1 MDIIRNKQKLTI
13 LFVHTFL
20 TALVLTPAAAFG
32 RQTPANQQ
40 PPPDQSNHQQP
51 LAVPAAE
58 PPPPGQIPNPNPG
71 KTEAGEDKYIFG
83 VLPNYRT
90 AEMNAIGHPLTATKK
105 LEIATKDS
113 FAWPLV
119 GIGAA
124 YALLYQAE
132 NSHPEFGQGVEGYAK
147 RFGTSYSD
155 QVIGN
160 FMTEGIFPS
169 ILKQDPRYFRMAH
182 GSVGKRTW
190 YAVSRILVTRTDGG
204 RSTINASELLGN
216 AAASAIGLA
225 YYPEDRDVP
234 DYLQNWGIQL
244 GTDAVSQ
251 MLKEFWPDVKH
262 WWRKRRADENP
273 PMSEVPP
280 GNSR

>member
-1 MDIIRNKQKLTI
+1 MGIFRNKQEFSIT
-13 LFVHTFL
+13 FVHTLL
-20 TALVLTPAAAFG
+20 TAFVLTPVMAFG
-32 RQTPANQQ
+32 GQASASEQLSPA
-40 PPPDQSNHQQP
+40 QSNHQQP
-51 LAVPAAE
+51 AAVPAE

-90 AEMNAIGHPLTATKK
+90 AEMNAIGHPLTAKKK
-105 LEIATKDS
+105 LQIATKDS

-119 GIGAA
+119 GIGSA

-190 YAVSRILVTRTDGG
+190 YSISRILLTKTDGG
-204 RSTINASELLGN
+204 RTTINGSELLGN
-216 AAASAIGLA
+216 AAASAIGLS
-225 YYPEDRDVP
+225 YYPDDRDVP

-251 MLKEFWPDVKH
+251 LLKEFWPDVKH
-262 WWRKRRADENP
+262 RWRKRTADENT

-280 GNSR
+280 GN

>member
-1 MDIIRNKQKLTI
+1 M
-13 LFVHTFL
+13 
-20 TALVLTPAAAFG
+20 ASG
-32 RQTPANQQ
+32 RQASAN
-40 PPPDQSNHQQP
+40 PPQAPDQSNHEQV
-51 LAVPAAE
+51 AVPAAE

-90 AEMNAIGHPLTATKK
+90 AEMNAIGHPLPATKK
-105 LEIATKDS
+105 LQIATKDS
-113 FAWPLV
+113 FALPLV
-119 GIGAA
+119 AIGAA

-216 AAASAIGLA
+216 AAASAIGLS
-225 YYPEDRDVP
+225 YYPDDRDVP

-251 MLKEFWPDVKH
+251 ILKEFWPDVKH
-262 WWRKRRADENP
+262 WSRKRRGDQNV